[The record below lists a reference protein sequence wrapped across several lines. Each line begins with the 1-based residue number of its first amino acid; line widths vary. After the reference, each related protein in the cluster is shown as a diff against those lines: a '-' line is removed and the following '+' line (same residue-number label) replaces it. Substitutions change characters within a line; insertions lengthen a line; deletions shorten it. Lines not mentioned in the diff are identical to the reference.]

1 MTTGALLGFAGLC
14 LLLAIAPGPDTFL
27 VLRYGLG
34 GARYGVFASAGS
46 AIGSLFWA
54 AAVALGLADL
64 LNSSPTAFLVV
75 KVVGGLYLLYLGV
88 VGFLQ
93 RDQVVDTGGDGP
105 VRSGWVP
112 SFRSGVLSCL
122 LNPKVG
128 LFFLAVVPQFL
139 PADAINAGTVM
150 LLGLVD
156 AVVAFGWLTA
166 LAVGA
171 AKAVLWL
178 RRPKVSRTMAGL
190 SSAAL
195 CVLGVGTIAAVV

>member
-1 MTTGALLGFAGLC
+1 MTAGAVLGFAGLC
-14 LLLAIAPGPDTFL
+14 LLLAITPGPDTFL

-34 GARYGVFASAGS
+34 GARFGVFASAGS
-46 AIGSLFWA
+46 GIGSLFWA

-64 LNSSPTAFLVV
+64 LSSSPTAFLVV
-75 KVVGGLYLLYLGV
+75 KIVGGLYLLYLGV

-93 RDQVVDTGGDGP
+93 RDQVADTGGGDP
-105 VRSGWVP
+105 VQWRWGP
-112 SFRSGVLSCL
+112 SFRAGVLSCL

-139 PADAINAGTVM
+139 PAEAINVGTIM
-150 LLGLVD
+150 LLGLID
-156 AVVAFGWLTA
+156 AVVAFVWLAA
-166 LAVGA
+166 LALGA

-178 RRPKVSRTMAGL
+178 RRPRVSRTMAGL

-195 CVLGVGTIAAVV
+195 CALGVGTIVAVV

>member
-1 MTTGALLGFAGLC
+1 MTGTALLGFAGLC

-27 VLRYGLG
+27 VLRYGLAG
-34 GARYGVFASAGS
+34 PRFGVLAAAGS

-64 LNSSPTAFLVV
+64 LRSSPTAFLVV

-88 VGFLQ
+88 VGFLR
-93 RDQVVDTGGDGP
+93 RDEVVDPGGGGP
-105 VRSGWVP
+105 VRSRWGP

-139 PADAINAGTVM
+139 PAEAIAVGTIMV
-150 LLGLVD
+150 LGLVD
-156 AVVAFGWLTA
+156 AVVAFGWLAA
-166 LAVGA
+166 LVAGAARAVG
-171 AKAVLWL
+171 WL
-178 RRPKVSRTMAGL
+178 RRPRVSRGLAGL
-190 SSAAL
+190 SSVAL
-195 CVLGVGTIAAVV
+195 CALGVGTIAAVI